1 MDLEGKTC
9 LVTGAGR
16 RLGRAVALALAAR
29 GAGVAVHYRTS
40 RSGAEEVVRR
50 IRNGGARA
58 EAIPADLADPESR
71 RSLVGG
77 VISRFG
83 RIDVLVNS
91 ASTFYPTPLA
101 DVSEEAWD
109 DLMDVNLKAPFFL
122 CRDAGMR
129 MKEGGEGAIINVAD
143 VAALRPWVDYIPYSA
158 AKSALLAL
166 TRGLA
171 RALAPEV
178 RVNAIAPGAILLPEG
193 TSDEEAH
200 RLVSRTPLGKIGTPE
215 DLVAAVLFLLEG
227 ARYTTGEV
235 ILIDGGRHLV

>member
-1 MDLEGKTC
+1 MDLREKRC

-16 RLGRAVALALAAR
+16 RLGRAVALALASR
-29 GAGVAVHYRTS
+29 GAHVGVHYRS
-40 RSGAEEVVRR
+40 SASGAEEVVRR
-50 IRNGGARA
+50 IREGGGRA
-58 EAIPADLADPESR
+58 EAIRGDLTDPDTR
-71 RSLVGG
+71 ASLVDA
-77 VISRFG
+77 VDSRLG
-83 RIDVLVNS
+83 RMDVLINN

-101 DVSEEAWD
+101 DVSEREWD

-122 CRDAGMR
+122 SRDAGMR
-129 MKEGGEGAIINVAD
+129 MKERGEGAIINVAD
-143 VAALRPWVDYIPYSA
+143 VAALRPWLDYIPYSA
-158 AKSALLAL
+158 AKSALVAL

-178 RVNAIAPGAILLPEG
+178 RVNAVAPGAILLPEG
-193 TSDEEAH
+193 TSDEEAR
-200 RLVSRTPLGKIGTPE
+200 RLESRTPLQSLGTPD